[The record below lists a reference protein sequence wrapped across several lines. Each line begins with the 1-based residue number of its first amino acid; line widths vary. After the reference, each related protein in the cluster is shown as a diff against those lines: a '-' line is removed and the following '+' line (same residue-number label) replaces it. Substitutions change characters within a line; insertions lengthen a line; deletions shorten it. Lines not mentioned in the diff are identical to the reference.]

1 MFCPKCAEA
10 ISSDDTKYCSKCGFT
25 LKSVRRIFEKNGA
38 DENEIS
44 QFQKG
49 LRLGI
54 KLLLLALILLP
65 VFQILGG
72 FFVPDDKFV
81 ESSPSSSW
89 FDFLGNAV
97 LFALVLTG
105 IARIFYALLFERTA
119 KTSDSAVNSTNPT
132 KEVSAKEMNALPPA
146 SSRPVSDFG
155 KWKETTGDLFEP
167 VFARRKT
174 SGELK

>member
-10 ISSDDTKYCSKCGFT
+10 INSDDTKYYSKCGFT
-25 LKSVRRIFEKNGA
+25 LKSVRNIVETDGV
-38 DENEIS
+38 DDNEIL

-49 LRLGI
+49 LRFGV

-81 ESSPSSSW
+81 ESSPGSSW

-97 LFALVLTG
+97 LFALTLSG
-105 IARIFYALLFERTA
+105 LARIFYALLFERTA
-119 KTSDSAVNSTNPT
+119 KTDDLIASTKNI
-132 KEVSAKEMNALPPA
+132 SAKEINALPP
-146 SSRPVSDFG
+146 SNSRPVSDFG
-155 KWKETTGDLFEP
+155 KWKETTDDLFEP
-167 VFARRKT
+167 IFVKRKT

>member
-1 MFCPKCAEA
+1 MFCPKCAGE
-10 ISSDDTKYCSKCGFT
+10 INSDDTKYCSKCGFT
-25 LKSVRRIFEKNGA
+25 LKSVRNIIVTGGA

-49 LRLGI
+49 LRVGV
-54 KLLLLALILLP
+54 KMLLLALILLP

-97 LFALVLTG
+97 LVALTLSG
-105 IARIFYALLFERTA
+105 LARIFYALLFERTA
-119 KTSDSAVNSTNPT
+119 KIIDPVA
-132 KEVSAKEMNALPPA
+132 SAKNISAREINALPP
-146 SSRPVSDFG
+146 SNSRPVSDFG

-167 VFARRKT
+167 IFVKRKI